1 MRYSKLMKERIR
13 RVRVL
18 FRELGYDVV
27 EGERSEA
34 TFAAAFEDDD
44 GFRGGFFIDRDNKF
58 LELAFTFSFSPE
70 LGDFIQGRLV
80 EMLKIC
86 YEFGCY
92 LNIQNNEDEIE
103 FSVFSKIY
111 YAGLNYYALK
121 ETIRDFVACVD
132 SIKEVVDLHQEE
144 DQEQDA

>member
-18 FRELGYDVV
+18 FRELGYEVI

-34 TFAAAFEDDD
+34 TFAAGFEDDD

-70 LGDFIQGRLV
+70 LGNFIQERLV

-92 LNIQNNEDEIE
+92 VNIRNSDDEIE
-103 FSVFSKIY
+103 FSVFSKVY
-111 YAGLNYYALK
+111 YAGLNYYSLK
-121 ETIRDFVACVD
+121 ETTRDFVSSVEA
-132 SIKEVVDLHQEE
+132 IKEVVDLHQEE
-144 DQEQDA
+144 DQEQDV

>member
-18 FRELGYDVV
+18 FRELGYDIV
-27 EGERSEA
+27 EGERSAES
-34 TFAAAFEDDD
+34 FSAAYENED
-44 GFRGGFFIDRDNKF
+44 GFLGGFFIDADNKF
-58 LELAFTFSFSPE
+58 LEIAFTFSFSAE
-70 LGDFIQGRLV
+70 LGAFIQQRLE

-92 LNIQNNEDEIE
+92 LNFQSSSDELE
-103 FSVFSKIY
+103 FSVYSKIY

-121 ETIRDFVACVD
+121 ETLRDFQGCVE
-132 SIKEVVDLHQEE
+132 SIKELIDLQNDPEE
-144 DQEQDA
+144 DAS